1 MQLTDQHRALLITF
15 FISGTIVLSVFNLN
29 IKKQNKQISESY
41 YEIEPE
47 EILTEDEIKLLEA
60 LEQLNASKAETN
72 KAFNETQQDK
82 RFAEAYK
89 PIEPQKNY
97 ENPRLNDAEDA
108 SNNTETSKKYEPEES
123 GLESEELDKFSKV
136 NDLLK
141 QQQKEADNSKST
153 MSYSLLGRTDI
164 YIPTPIYLC
173 ENGGKIVINITVN
186 ANGDV
191 VDAYTNTSSTSTN
204 ECLIDHALEYAK
216 EARFSTNP
224 SKPSQIGS
232 ITFYFIGKH

>member
-89 PIEPQKNY
+89 PIEPPKDY
-97 ENPRLNDAEDA
+97 ENERLNDTEDP
-108 SNNTETSKKYEPEES
+108 SNNTETSKKYEPEDS

-141 QQQKEADNSKST
+141 QQQEEADNSKST